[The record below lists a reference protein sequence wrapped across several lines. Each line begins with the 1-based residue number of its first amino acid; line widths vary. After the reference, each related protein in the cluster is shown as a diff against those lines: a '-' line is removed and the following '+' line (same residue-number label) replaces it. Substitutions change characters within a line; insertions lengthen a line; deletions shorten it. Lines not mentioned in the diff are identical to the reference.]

1 MEWAIKCFD
10 CSLNIFFFPQN
21 DDKMVVVNTDANV
34 KFINAR
40 RVDFARL
47 FGILI
52 YLGLEV
58 GCARETT
65 RPRGKK
71 VHAREHDRAECARTY
86 TDARNLSLSRTYTS
100 RTPCYSSDE
109 FLIFFIIF
117 CWFILIGSNSIFHT
131 ANYFFAFST
140 SLIFLYSIFF
150 NQ

>member
-10 CSLNIFFFPQN
+10 CPLNIFFFPQN

-109 FLIFFIIF
+109 FLIF
-117 CWFILIGSNSIFHT
+117 LS
-131 ANYFFAFST
+131 FSVD
-140 SLIFLYSIFF
+140 LF
-150 NQ
+150 